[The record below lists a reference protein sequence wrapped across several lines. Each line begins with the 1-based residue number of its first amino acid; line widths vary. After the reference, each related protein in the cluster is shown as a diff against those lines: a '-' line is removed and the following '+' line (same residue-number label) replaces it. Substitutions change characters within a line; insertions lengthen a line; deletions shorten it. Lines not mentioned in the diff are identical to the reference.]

1 LHSNHQLSVE
11 PYEAHLLESFLYCVY
26 TSRRVTPRRN
36 EKLIWILAQHCKWM
50 CSRVT
55 VQLSGTSTFRIPIRR
70 ELTNHPQGSMDS
82 KIIRIERPVLGF
94 AARAMFDIDQF
105 IFDCKEALRRDQSQS
120 SVREVVAR
128 AVAGPTA
135 VLRALGEPQKAEMQ
149 TLYRADNL
157 TILNVIWAPWMTLL
171 PHNHQM
177 WAVIGIYT
185 GREDNIFWRRAQ
197 EGGTKVEAAGAKALV
212 ATDAVQ
218 LGDDIIHS
226 VTNPIPRFTGAIHVY
241 GGDFFGLVGRSEWNA
256 ETLLEQSC
264 DGASMARRFEEANAF
279 LKKT

>member
-1 LHSNHQLSVE
+1 MFE
-11 PYEAHLLESFLYCVY
+11 LE
-26 TSRRVTPRRN
+26 
-36 EKLIWILAQHCKWM
+36 
-50 CSRVT
+50 
-55 VQLSGTSTFRIPIRR
+55 
-70 ELTNHPQGSMDS
+70 
-82 KIIRIERPVLGF
+82 
-94 AARAMFDIDQF
+94 QF
-105 IFDCKEALRRDQSQS
+105 ISACKAASRQEPSQN
-120 SVREVVAR
+120 SVRELVAR
-128 AVAGPTA
+128 AVSEPGS
-135 VLRALGEPQKAEMQ
+135 VLEGLGEPKEGEIQ
-149 TLYRADNL
+149 TLYRAKDL
-157 TILNVIWAPWMTLL
+157 TILNVIWAPWMNLL

-185 GREDNIFWRRAQ
+185 GREDNIFWRRVQ

-212 ATDAVQ
+212 ATDTVQ